1 MKWDIYI
8 VAICLILVSC
18 GKTNQVEII
27 KALPI
32 SNFDITGT
40 YPHDTSAYTEGLE
53 FHNDTIIESSGI
65 KGRSWIRH
73 GNLSSNTTSAKFY
86 LDTND
91 FAEGLTILG
100 NKLYLLTE
108 TSNEL
113 YVFDKRNLN
122 LLRTVSLQYKGW
134 GLCNNGKDLIYSDG
148 TNVLS
153 FLDTTNFNIIRE
165 VPVFE
170 YEKPLFQINEME
182 YVNGFIFANIY
193 TTNLIYL
200 IDPKIGSAI
209 AKFDLKALEID
220 SRKIKQDIDYL
231 NGIAYLKKEKQ
242 LLVTG
247 KFWPKFYKLAISDT
261 LATKYF
267 Y

>member
-1 MKWDIYI
+1 MKLGIYI

-18 GKTNQVEII
+18 GKANQEEIV
-27 KALPI
+27 KSLPI
-32 SNFDITGT
+32 SSYDTTGS
-40 YPHDTSAYTEGLE
+40 YPHDTSAYTQGLE
-53 FHNDTIIESSGI
+53 FINDTIIESSGI
-65 KGRSWIRH
+65 KGKSWIRH
-73 GNLSSNTTSAKFY
+73 GNLSSQITSAKFY

-91 FAEGLTILG
+91 FAEGLSVLG

-108 TSNEL
+108 TSNKL
-113 YVFDKRNLN
+113 YIFDKQNLN
-122 LLRTVSLQYKGW
+122 LLKTVNLQYKGW
-134 GLCNNGKDLIYSDG
+134 GLCNNGKDLIFSDG

-182 YVNGFIFANIY
+182 YVNGYIFANIY
-193 TTNLIYL
+193 TTNLIYI
-200 IDPKIGSAI
+200 IDPQNGHSI

-231 NGIAYLKKEKQ
+231 NGIAYLKNEKQ

-247 KFWPKFYKLAISDT
+247 KFWPKFYKLAISET